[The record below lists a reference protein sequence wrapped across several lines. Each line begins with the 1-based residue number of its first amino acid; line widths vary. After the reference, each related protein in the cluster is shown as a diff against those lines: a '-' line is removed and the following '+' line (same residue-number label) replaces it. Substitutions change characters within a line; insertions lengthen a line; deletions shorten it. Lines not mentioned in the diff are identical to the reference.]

1 MKLIENIRVLGL
13 GFICSIALSTY
24 ALANDHNVTKKNVP
38 QSIILSF
45 EKSYPNAKALNYSK
59 ETVKGKTTYEVES
72 KDGNT
77 KRDLTYSSSGA
88 LLEIEEVISLR
99 SLPKDVIQ
107 KLNKSYPK
115 ANIVTIEKITRG
127 NNISY
132 GVEIKKNNKIQEL
145 NFTSGKASKVKENEK
160 NESKEKGEK
169 NEGNEK

>member
-1 MKLIENIRVLGL
+1 MRLIKNIRVLGL

-24 ALANDHNVTKKNVP
+24 TLANEQNITKKNVP

-77 KRDLTYSSSGA
+77 KRDLTYSANGQI
-88 LLEIEEVISLR
+88 LEIEEVIPLS

-107 KLNKSYPK
+107 SLNKSYPK
-115 ANIVTIEKITRG
+115 ANIVTIEKITKG
-127 NNISY
+127 NNIS
-132 GVEIKKNNKIQEL
+132 
-145 NFTSGKASKVKENEK
+145 
-160 NESKEKGEK
+160 
-169 NEGNEK
+169 